1 MKKILYG
8 LMSLCLVACD
18 PAAENTGD
26 VSGNNEIS
34 LSAEALSFLNT
45 GDAIGDIASVTV
57 TSSGSWTLIGKTEW
71 CHPSVKEGTNGDVVT
86 FTADANS
93 EKESRSTTFSFV
105 CGDRTAKLNVMQKE
119 NDVLEFYNDTYSV
132 GMEGGEITVRV
143 SSSSDFEY
151 SVSEEDA
158 GWIVPSE
165 PSSVESKAVDLHL
178 VKFTVNP
185 TDEYVDREGK
195 ITFTCGRESKD
206 VTVLQDRLIE
216 LKAEQDVYQVEAN
229 GGELVVKVSTNLPYT
244 VTVPD
249 AASSWLSFTPNPDAG
264 TDPGEKV
271 VREETFTISVQG
283 EMTRA
288 GKVTLTSADGSLVSS
303 FIIMQKGSSPKVIEI
318 PDDNFRAALADLSYV
333 LTEGYE
339 APQCEL
345 TDLGQNA
352 KEMNVSGKEIHS
364 LEGIKNFPKV
374 ETLDCSNNYITHMD
388 FRDTYVFTDYGDN
401 YSNFDGNPIEE
412 FIANKYIQYVKLQV
426 ESGRKGLVAP
436 DGTASTKLRISGEK
450 VTYVY
455 VQYNKSLTK
464 LDVSGT
470 KVTNSSYCGCTGCAE
485 GGRLSVYFP
494 VGTYINSAF
503 LPKNVDAYTG
513 APSEW

>member
-1 MKKILYG
+1 
-8 LMSLCLVACD
+8 MSLCLVACD

-45 GDAIGDIASVTV
+45 GEAIGDVASVTV
-57 TSSGSWTLIGKTEW
+57 TSSGKWTLIGKTEW

-93 EKESRSTTFSFV
+93 EKESRSTIFSFV

-229 GGELVVKVSTNLPYT
+229 GGQLVVRVSTNLPYT

-288 GKVTLTSADGSLVSS
+288 GKITLTSADGSLVSS

-339 APQCEL
+339 GPQCEI

-352 KEMNVSGKEIHS
+352 KEMNVSGKEIRS
-364 LEGIKNFPKV
+364 LEGIKNFSKV

-388 FRDTYVFTDYGDN
+388 FSDTYVWAPYSGG
-401 YSNFDGNPIEE
+401 SNFDGNPIEE
-412 FIANKYIQYVKLQV
+412 FIGGKYVQYVLLQC
-426 ESGRKGLVAP
+426 EGNRRGLVAP
-436 DGTASTKLRISGEK
+436 DGTASTKLRISGTS
-450 VTYVY
+450 VLAVY
-455 VQYNKSLTK
+455 VQYNAALTK
-464 LDVSGT
+464 VDLSGT
-470 KVTNSSYCGCTGCAE
+470 GITSSSYCGCAGCAD

-494 VGTYINSAF
+494 LNTYISTAF
-503 LPKNVDAYTG
+503 LPKNVDAYLG